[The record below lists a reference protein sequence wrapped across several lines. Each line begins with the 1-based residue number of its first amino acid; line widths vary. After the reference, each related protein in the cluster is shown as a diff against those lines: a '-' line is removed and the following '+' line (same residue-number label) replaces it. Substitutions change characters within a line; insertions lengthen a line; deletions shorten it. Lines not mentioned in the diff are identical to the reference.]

1 MKKAT
6 TKKTDPLPPEVKT
19 ELPALREFNTYDDV
33 LNITEEEIAKL
44 PFKDQRA
51 LLDSCSDLFI
61 KAEKEGKYGT
71 VKRIKEKIHLLIEK
85 YTPLEGGLKD
95 YKRQDW
101 EVNHYK
107 ISSCIHNHVLNNN
120 SFPAINTIA
129 QNTGLSRQTIYEHL
143 KTGIAGEFYQEKLK
157 IWESLTDNI
166 YKNLYYQ
173 AINGNVQASK
183 ILLDNIYRSS
193 TTPAT
198 NIREQNNYIQINNT
212 KIDELTI
219 AELPD
224 VAKDKIIDI
233 LKQYAI
239 KRAI

>member
-6 TKKTDPLPPEVKT
+6 TKKTDPLPPEVKP

-33 LNITEEEIAKL
+33 LKITEEEIGKL
-44 PFKDQRA
+44 SKKERIA
-51 LLDSCSDLFI
+51 LLEGSNRLV
-61 KAEKEGKYGT
+61 KTAEKEGSYSLAKDLKSKMYF
-71 VKRIKEKIHLLIEK
+71 VIENYIH
-85 YTPLEGGLKD
+85 LEGGVKD

-101 EVNHYK
+101 EINHSN
-107 ISSCIHNHVLNNN
+107 ILSCIHNYVLNNN
-120 SFPAINTIA
+120 NFPALNTIA

-173 AINGNVQASK
+173 AINGSVQASK

>member
-33 LNITEEEIAKL
+33 LKLTEEDIAKL
-44 PFKDQRA
+44 SHRERRA
-51 LLDSCSDLFI
+51 LLDSSNLLI
-61 KAEKEGKYGT
+61 SKAEKEGMYSIAKDL
-71 VKRIKEKIHLLIEK
+71 KIKLYLLIEK
-85 YTPLEGGLKD
+85 YIPLEGGVKD
-95 YKRQDW
+95 WKRQDW
-101 EVNHYK
+101 EINHIK

-129 QNTGLSRQTIYEHL
+129 EKTELSRQTIYEHL

-157 IWESLTDNI
+157 MWEGLTDNI

-173 AINGNVQASK
+173 AINGSVQASK

>member
-1 MKKAT
+1 MW
-6 TKKTDPLPPEVKT
+6 
-19 ELPALREFNTYDDV
+19 
-33 LNITEEEIAKL
+33 
-44 PFKDQRA
+44 
-51 LLDSCSDLFI
+51 
-61 KAEKEGKYGT
+61 EG
-71 VKRIKEKIHLLIEK
+71 
-85 YTPLEGGLKD
+85 
-95 YKRQDW
+95 
-101 EVNHYK
+101 
-107 ISSCIHNHVLNNN
+107 
-120 SFPAINTIA
+120 
-129 QNTGLSRQTIYEHL
+129 
-143 KTGIAGEFYQEKLK
+143 
-157 IWESLTDNI
+157 LTDNI

-173 AINGNVQASK
+173 AINGSVQASK